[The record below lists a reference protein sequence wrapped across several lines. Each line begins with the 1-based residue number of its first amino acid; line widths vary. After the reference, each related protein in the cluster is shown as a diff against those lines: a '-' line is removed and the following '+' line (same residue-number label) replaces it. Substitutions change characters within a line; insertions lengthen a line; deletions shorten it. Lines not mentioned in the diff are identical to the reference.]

1 MAPLHVYAIVHTL
14 EAMVFDAVGVDG
26 RDFARTIPHGD
37 LAAVVSAGALDDYS
51 GLSREQIVRHL
62 LSHQRV
68 VESVM
73 KKTAVL
79 PVKFGTVLTD
89 EAHVRLLLDQG
100 DELFRSELDRLG
112 GRSQMEVVV
121 FWNPQDV
128 FQEIAEEEAIVKLKA
143 ESASHTPERAMAD
156 RIAVG
161 RIVQESLKRR
171 RTDLTNSIVPYL
183 AESAPDIV
191 VNQPMD
197 DSMVANVALLV
208 DESGRSQL
216 DRRLELLDGRF
227 EGRLNFKCVGPL
239 PPYSFATVE
248 VETLTFDAV
257 DSARRRL
264 ELAESASLE
273 DIKHAYRRLASRF
286 HPDLNGLDPNA
297 ESRMSDLT
305 KAYKLLAA
313 YAQSRA
319 ADGVHTCSFERPE
332 VDGALL
338 ISMRR
343 QDSQE

>member
-1 MAPLHVYAIVHTL
+1 MPPLHVYAIVPTRK
-14 EAMVFDAVGVDG
+14 AMVFDAVGVDG

-51 GLSREQIVRHL
+51 GLSREQIVHYL

-68 VESVM
+68 VESAM

-79 PVKFGTVLTD
+79 PVKFGTVLAD
-89 EAHVRLLLDQG
+89 ETHARRLLEQG

-121 FWNPQDV
+121 FWNPRDV
-128 FQEIAEEEAIVKLKA
+128 FQEIAEEEEIVRLKA

-161 RIVQESLKRR
+161 RMVQESLERR
-171 RTDLTNSIVPYL
+171 RSDLTNSIVPYL
-183 AESAPDIV
+183 AESATDIV

-248 VETLTFDAV
+248 AAPLTFEAV
-257 DSARRRL
+257 DRARRTL
-264 ELAESASLE
+264 GLGETASLS
-273 DIKHAYRRLASRF
+273 DIKHALTRLAGEGGPSVDAEGDSRE
-286 HPDLNGLDPNA
+286 A
-297 ESRMSDLT
+297 ELT
-305 KAYKLLAA
+305 RAYKLLAA
-313 YAQSRA
+313 YVQARMPSA
-319 ADGVHTCSFERPE
+319 KDMEALCSFGPDE
-332 VDGALL
+332 VDGTML
-338 ISMRR
+338 ISVRR
-343 QDSQE
+343 QDAE

>member
-1 MAPLHVYAIVHTL
+1 MPPLHVYAIVPTRK
-14 EAMVFDAVGVDG
+14 AMVFDAVGVDG

-51 GLSREQIVRHL
+51 GLSREQIVHYL

-79 PVKFGTVLTD
+79 PIKFGTVLAD

-100 DELFRSELDRLG
+100 DGLFKSMLDRLE

-121 FWNPQDV
+121 FWNLQDV
-128 FQEIAEEEAIVKLKA
+128 FQEIAEEEEIVKLKA

-161 RIVQESLKRR
+161 RMVQESLARR
-171 RTDLTNSIVPYL
+171 RTELSNLIVPDL
-183 AESAPDIV
+183 AESATEIV
-191 VNQPMD
+191 LNQPMD

-208 DESGRSQL
+208 DESARSRL
-216 DRRLELLDGRF
+216 AERLELLDERF

-248 VETLTFDAV
+248 AAPLTFDAV
-257 DSARRRL
+257 DDARRTL
-264 ELAESASLE
+264 GLGETASLS
-273 DIKHAYRRLASRF
+273 DIKHALTRLAGE
-286 HPDLNGLDPNA
+286 HGPAVDAEA
-297 ESRMSDLT
+297 ESRDAELT
-305 KAYKLLAA
+305 RAYKLLTGYVQARMPSA
-313 YAQSRA
+313 KDMEAP
-319 ADGVHTCSFERPE
+319 CSFGPE
-332 VDGALL
+332 DVEATML
-338 ISMRR
+338 ISVRR
-343 QDSQE
+343 QDSE